1 MRLQIARRVP
11 AMTTRNLSTLIP
23 SPQPHGTIC
32 HHMPLSEQ
40 EAANTLELLDSSL
53 EKLKSLTAGLSV
65 EQWHHRPTP
74 EAWSPAEV
82 VAHLRTADEVILG
95 RIEAMLTGPES
106 AAEMLEKTVGQE
118 ARLLR
123 HVPNRARRV
132 PAPLDMIP
140 QVIAETPA
148 EGLAGLAATRER
160 AKAMLSQ
167 SGLKLRVFPHFGLGP
182 LTAYQWLI
190 LIGVHSLRHAA
201 QIEEQL
207 S

>member
-1 MRLQIARRVP
+1 ML
-11 AMTTRNLSTLIP
+11 
-23 SPQPHGTIC
+23 H
-32 HHMPLSEQ
+32 
-40 EAANTLELLDSSL
+40 SSL
-53 EKLKSLTAGLSV
+53 EKLKSVTGAMSQ
-65 EQWHHRPTP
+65 EQWRRRPAP
-74 EAWSPAEV
+74 EAWSPAEIM
-82 VAHLRTADEVILG
+82 AHLQIADEVILG
-95 RIEAMLTGPES
+95 RIETMLAGPES
-106 AAEMLEKTVGQE
+106 EPEMLEKTVGQE

-123 HVPNRARRV
+123 HVPNRTRRV
-132 PAPLDMIP
+132 SAPLDMLP

-148 EGLAGLAATRER
+148 EGLAGLAATRQR